1 MKKDTDMNVAAI
13 KQNVMASLTNL
24 RVWMVKRS
32 LRNAY
37 LAYRNMLDNSR
48 AGRHM
53 TDQLPS
59 VSAQKARCNALL
71 SQLVKL
77 DPKGC
82 TITHI
87 D

>member
-1 MKKDTDMNVAAI
+1 MDLETNVAAT
-13 KQNVMASLTNL
+13 KKSVTNALTKL
-24 RVWMVKRS
+24 RIWMIKRS

-37 LAYRNMLDNSR
+37 ITYRDMLDNSR

-59 VSAQKARCNALL
+59 VSVQKARCNALL

-82 TITHI
+82 PITHI

>member
-1 MKKDTDMNVAAI
+1 MDLETNVAAT
-13 KQNVMASLTNL
+13 KKSVTNALTKL
-24 RVWMVKRS
+24 RIWMIKRS

-37 LAYRNMLDNSR
+37 ITYRDMLDNSR

-82 TITHI
+82 PITHI

>member
-1 MKKDTDMNVAAI
+1 MDLETNVAAT
-13 KQNVMASLTNL
+13 KKSVTKALTKL
-24 RVWMVKRS
+24 RIWMIKRS

-37 LAYRNMLDNSR
+37 ITYRDMLDNSR

-82 TITHI
+82 PITHI

>member
-1 MKKDTDMNVAAI
+1 MDLETNVAAT
-13 KQNVMASLTNL
+13 KKSVTNALTKL
-24 RVWMVKRS
+24 RIWMIKRS

-37 LAYRNMLDNSR
+37 ITYRDMLDNSR

-71 SQLVKL
+71 GQLVKL

-82 TITHI
+82 PITHI

>member
-1 MKKDTDMNVAAI
+1 MDLETNVAAS
-13 KQNVMASLTNL
+13 KKSVTNALTKL
-24 RVWMVKRS
+24 RIWMIKRS

-37 LAYRNMLDNSR
+37 ITYRDMLDNSR

-82 TITHI
+82 PITHI